1 MARWRRIDAPCD
13 DGEGLLDDAL
23 GVQRDTGERPDF
35 SRAQG
40 FNRGE
45 GADQHHRALSTP
57 GIFVPMGV
65 GGFPDRGLRSCVVVC
80 HRSVGRFLHR
90 RYACCAPDR
99 GHVGPREGE
108 EREEGDGAVHEESCV

>member
-1 MARWRRIDAPCD
+1 MVARRGRIDAPRD
-13 DGEGLLDDAL
+13 DGEGLLDEAL
-23 GVQRDTGERPDF
+23 GVQGGIRERPDF

-65 GGFPDRGLRSCVVVC
+65 GGFPGRGLRGCMVVC
-80 HRSVGRFLHR
+80 RGGFGRF
-90 RYACCAPDR
+90 PDR
-99 GHVGPREGE
+99 
-108 EREEGDGAVHEESCV
+108 